1 MKEKDVN
8 KKDISKEAGNDE
20 KDLSKGHVTFSEYFH
35 PEDKKLKEIALLGAI
50 IVHVLVFF
58 LRFPSF
64 GGPLRAEQ
72 KPENVIYVRKYIPPP
87 PKIEKPKQQ
96 APKKLTKKVPIPDP
110 TPDEPEPIREPEPEP
125 EIEPLPPDVEI
136 LIGEPEAPPQQG
148 PLIAG
153 IGDVT
158 YPERIPESYVKPIYP
173 DLARKAKIE
182 GLVILQIIVR
192 KDGTV
197 GNITVLR
204 APSARLGFEESAV
217 DAVKRWRYKP
227 AMQSGRPVD
236 VYLTVQ
242 VAFELK

>member
-1 MKEKDVN
+1 MKKDEN
-8 KKDISKEAGNDE
+8 KKGASEE
-20 KDLSKGHVTFSEYFH
+20 TSKGTEKLGREGISFKEYFH
-35 PEDKKLKEIALLGAI
+35 PEDKKLKEIAFLCAI

-58 LRFPSF
+58 VRFPSF
-64 GGPLRAEQ
+64 GSGLIADK

-96 APKKLTKKVPIPDP
+96 APKKIVKKIPIPDP

-125 EIEPLPPDVEI
+125 EPEPLPPDVDI
-136 LIGEPEAPPQQG
+136 LIGDPEAPPQQG

-153 IGDVT
+153 VGDVT
-158 YPERIPESYVKPIYP
+158 YPERIPESYVKPAYP

-182 GLVILQIIVR
+182 GMVILQVIVR
-192 KDGTV
+192 KDGAV

-204 APSARLGFEESAV
+204 SPSAKLGFEESAIE
-217 DAVKRWRYKP
+217 AVKQWRYKP

>member
-1 MKEKDVN
+1 MN
-8 KKDISKEAGNDE
+8 KKDENEKRVSEEGVSTPEKTKRGDISFK
-20 KDLSKGHVTFSEYFH
+20 EYFH
-35 PEDKKLKEIALLGAI
+35 PEDKKIREIAFLGAI
-50 IVHVLVFF
+50 IVHILIFLV
-58 LRFPSF
+58 RFPSL
-64 GGPLRAEQ
+64 GGQIVPEKR
-72 KPENVIYVRKYIPPP
+72 PENIIYVRQYVPPP

-136 LIGEPEAPPQQG
+136 LIGQPEPPPQRG

-153 IGDVT
+153 VGEVT
-158 YPERIPESYVKPIYP
+158 YPERIPESYIKPTYP

-182 GLVILQIIVR
+182 GMVILQIVVR
-192 KDGTV
+192 RDGTI
-197 GNITVLR
+197 GDITVLR
-204 APSARLGFEESAV
+204 APSARLGFEESAIE
-217 DAVKRWRYKP
+217 AVRQWRYKP

-242 VAFELK
+242 ISFELK

>member
-1 MKEKDVN
+1 MAKLRKN
-8 KKDISKEAGNDE
+8 KKGVPEKGKASDE
-20 KDLSKGHVTFSEYFH
+20 KLGKGEITFGEYFH
-35 PEDKKLKEIALLGAI
+35 PEDKKLKQIAFLGAL

-58 LRFPSF
+58 VRFPSF
-64 GGPLRAEQ
+64 GQLVKPDQ
-72 KPENVIYVRKYIPPP
+72 KPENVVYVRKWIPPP
-87 PKIEKPKQQ
+87 PKIERPKQQ
-96 APKKLTKKVPIPDP
+96 APKKLAKKVPIPDP

-153 IGDVT
+153 VGDVT
-158 YPERIPESYVKPIYP
+158 YPERIPESYVKPAYP
-173 DLARKAKIE
+173 EIARKAKIE
-182 GLVILQIIVR
+182 GMVILQVIVR
-192 KDGTV
+192 RDGTI

-204 APSARLGFEESAV
+204 SPSARLGFEESAI
-217 DAVKRWRYKP
+217 DAVKQWRYKP

>member
-1 MKEKDVN
+1 MK
-8 KKDISKEAGNDE
+8 KKDANRKAVSEKAGKSSKELGEVDI
-20 KDLSKGHVTFSEYFH
+20 TFSEYFH

-64 GGPLRAEQ
+64 GGPLKAEQ

-87 PKIEKPKQQ
+87 PKVERPKQQ

-125 EIEPLPPDVEI
+125 EIEPLPPDVDI

-153 IGDVT
+153 VGDVT
-158 YPERIPESYVKPIYP
+158 YPERIPESYVKPTYP

-182 GLVILQIIVR
+182 GMVILQIIVR

-204 APSARLGFEESAV
+204 APSARLGFEESAI
-217 DAVKRWRYKP
+217 DAVTQWRYKP